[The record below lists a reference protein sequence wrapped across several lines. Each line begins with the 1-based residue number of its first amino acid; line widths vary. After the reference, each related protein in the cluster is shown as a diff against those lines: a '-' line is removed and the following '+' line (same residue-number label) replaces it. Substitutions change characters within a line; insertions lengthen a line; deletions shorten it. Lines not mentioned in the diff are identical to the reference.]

1 MSTDPSQFIPPF
13 RATPASDREEAL
25 AMLRDG
31 KATVAWRVEPADLL
45 TPVAAFLHLSPLAS
59 RHGGG
64 RGGRNAFLF
73 ESVEGGVSRGRYS
86 VIGLLP
92 DLIWRCH
99 DGQASL
105 CMDPAAARHEFHADD
120 RPPLESLRD
129 VLHASRIELADHLPP
144 MTGGV
149 FGYLGY
155 DMIRQMEYL
164 PDIPPDDLDLPEGL
178 MIRPGL
184 FAIFDTVRDELLLAV
199 PLRPDLDTPA
209 DEIWDKGQ
217 ALLHQARTALAT
229 PLPTPPQE
237 TGAITPPIPTS
248 PFTREEFCTVVR
260 RIQDYIAAG
269 DAFQVVPSQRFEADF
284 TLPPFA
290 LYRAL
295 RRINPA
301 PFLFFLDLDGF
312 SLVGS
317 SPEILVRLRDNTMTV
332 RPLAGTRPRGRTA
345 AEDMA
350 LEQDLLADP
359 KERAEHLMLIDL
371 GRNDVGKACAL
382 GSVKV
387 TEQFV
392 IERFSHVMHISSN
405 VEGTIRPGLEAL
417 DALMA
422 GFPAGTLTGAPK
434 IRAMEII
441 DEVEPTR
448 RATYAGCIGYFG
460 PEGQMDTC
468 IGLRMAVVKDA
479 KMYVQAGCGVVA
491 DSIPEAEYE
500 ETRQKARALF
510 RAAEEAVRFASR
522 EQPEK
527 AGE

>member
-1 MSTDPSQFIPPF
+1 MSTDPSQFIPSF
-13 RATPASDREEAL
+13 QAMPAPDREDAL
-25 AMLRDG
+25 AILRQG
-31 KATVAWRVEPADLL
+31 RPTIAWRVEPADLL
-45 TPVAAFLHLSPLAS
+45 TPVAAFLHLSSLAA

-64 RGGRNAFLF
+64 NGGHNAFLF
-73 ESVEGGVSRGRYS
+73 ESVEGGISRGRYS

-99 DGQASL
+99 DGRASI
-105 CMDPAAARHEFHADD
+105 CSDPAADRHEFVPQS
-120 RPPLESLRD
+120 RPPLDSLRD
-129 VLHASRIELADHLPP
+129 ILHASRIELPDYLPP

-155 DMIRQMEYL
+155 DMIRQIERL
-164 PDIPPDDLDLPEGL
+164 PDIPPDDLDLPEGI

-199 PLRPDLDTPA
+199 PLRPDATQSPEA
-209 DEIWDKGQ
+209 VWEKGQ
-217 ALLHQARTALAT
+217 KLLQEARAALAT
-229 PLPTPPQE
+229 PLPAPRSHAAPLAPPV
-237 TGAITPPIPTS
+237 PRS
-248 PFTREEFCTVVR
+248 PFTRDEFCAMVR

-301 PFLFFLDLDGF
+301 PFLFYLDLDGF

-317 SPEILVRLRDNTMTV
+317 SPEILVRLRDGTMTV

-345 AEDMA
+345 AEDLA

-371 GRNDVGKACAL
+371 GRNDVGKACEL
-382 GSVKV
+382 GSVRV

-405 VEGTIRPGLEAL
+405 VEGTLRPELEGL

-468 IGLRMAVVKDA
+468 IGLRMAVVRNG

-491 DSIPEAEYE
+491 DSVPEAEYE

-510 RAAEEAVRFASR
+510 RAAEEAVRFATR
-522 EQPEK
+522 DRDGNTDE
-527 AGE
+527 